1 MAYHFFAF
9 LSSKLFRPVGEETGT
24 MIQYRSMPSEFHR
37 EANAKRF
44 FFSRPAW
51 HKGLRVEPALL
62 FSLTV
67 FVVGHSGRCIT
78 GIYDVSMVYSL
89 TVMES

>member
-1 MAYHFFAF
+1 
-9 LSSKLFRPVGEETGT
+9 
-24 MIQYRSMPSEFHR
+24 
-37 EANAKRF
+37 
-44 FFSRPAW
+44 
-51 HKGLRVEPALL
+51 VEPALL
-62 FSLTV
+62 CSPTV